1 MANFFSTVH
10 AGLGFPQDEDEDEEM
25 KHPGRATMGILA
37 SGPTFVKATQQI
49 QQQQSES
56 DSSSDHYT
64 ETKIK
69 VKRAPKARV
78 DNERKAQAKTNQNSQ
93 ITDSGFHQAQFSQAH
108 ADLSQKRKVQKLE
121 SQLES
126 AYGKGSKLLMKSGGS
141 KFQLGEGIGK
151 HGQGIL
157 NPVQIQMRQAQ
168 GGVGFDRVDG
178 ATNSRVMLR
187 EAEAFAER
195 PKVAEINMD
204 VFDKEG
210 AEQQAKEVKKQK

>member
-1 MANFFSTVH
+1 
-10 AGLGFPQDEDEDEEM
+10 
-25 KHPGRATMGILA
+25 
-37 SGPTFVKATQQI
+37 
-49 QQQQSES
+49 
-56 DSSSDHYT
+56 
-64 ETKIK
+64 
-69 VKRAPKARV
+69 
-78 DNERKAQAKTNQNSQ
+78 
-93 ITDSGFHQAQFSQAH
+93 
-108 ADLSQKRKVQKLE
+108 
-121 SQLES
+121 
-126 AYGKGSKLLMKSGGS
+126 MKSGGS
-141 KFQLGEGIGK
+141 KFQLGEGMGK

-210 AEQQAKEVKKQK
+210 AEQQAKEVKK